1 MNLQLLQTRL
11 GYTFQDAGLLQQA
24 LTHRSHSSL
33 HNERLEFLGDSI
45 LNCVVASV
53 LYERFASIDEGDLSR
68 LRANLVKQQSLY
80 EIAQKLELSQFLRL
94 GEGELKSGGFRRPSI
109 LADTLEALLGAI
121 FLDAGFNAARDVIRA
136 FYIPILDSVDPR
148 TLGKDAKTLLQEFLQ
163 SKKISLPTYN
173 VVATHGAAHS
183 QEFEIECLVPKL
195 GIQVYGR
202 GGSRRAGEQAAA
214 KLALEVAEQ
223 ALLKTPAAGR
233 KAKPR
238 AAQLKLAGI
247 ATIQSDGDGEA
258 EAGRAE
264 SRREGRRQGRSQS
277 PQTNASRNEVGMNT
291 SSSTPENFRCGY
303 IAIVGRPN
311 VGKSTLMNVL
321 IGAKVSITSR
331 KAQTTR
337 HRITGIQTVDDAQ
350 FIYVDTPGFQTR
362 HSNALNKTLNKTVTN
377 TLISA
382 DVILFLVE
390 AGTFGPADQQVVDLL
405 PKEVPVILVINKSD
419 RVKDK
424 AALMPF
430 AQQIAAKHNFAAI
443 VPVSAKLRFQV
454 DALQAEIKK
463 MPAGKRADLRAG
475 RHHRPQREIPR
486 RRNRPRKSVP
496 PGRRRAAVHQHRAD
510 RAVRA
515 GRRPAP
521 HLRRRAGR
529 ARHPQV
535 DADR

>member
-24 LTHRSHSSL
+24 LTHRSHSAM

-53 LYERFASIDEGDLSR
+53 LYERFSAIDEGDLSR

-163 SKKISLPTYN
+163 SKKIALPTYN

-214 KLALEVAEQ
+214 KLALDVAQQ
-223 ALLKTPAAGR
+223 ALVKTPGASR

-247 ATIQSDGDGEA
+247 ATIQSDGDGD
-258 EAGRAE
+258 GE
-264 SRREGRRQGRSQS
+264 SA
-277 PQTNASRNEVGMNT
+277 PVA
-291 SSSTPENFRCGY
+291 
-303 IAIVGRPN
+303 A
-311 VGKSTLMNVL
+311 
-321 IGAKVSITSR
+321 
-331 KAQTTR
+331 
-337 HRITGIQTVDDAQ
+337 
-350 FIYVDTPGFQTR
+350 
-362 HSNALNKTLNKTVTN
+362 
-377 TLISA
+377 
-382 DVILFLVE
+382 
-390 AGTFGPADQQVVDLL
+390 
-405 PKEVPVILVINKSD
+405 VPVPA
-419 RVKDK
+419 K
-424 AALMPF
+424 AAD
-430 AQQIAAKHNFAAI
+430 AK
-443 VPVSAKLRFQV
+443 
-454 DALQAEIKK
+454 
-463 MPAGKRADLRAG
+463 
-475 RHHRPQREIPR
+475 
-486 RRNRPRKSVP
+486 
-496 PGRRRAAVHQHRAD
+496 
-510 RAVRA
+510 
-515 GRRPAP
+515 AP
-521 HLRRRAGR
+521 K
-529 ARHPQV
+529 HPQPETKS
-535 DADR
+535 A